1 MYPPPPPPHFR
12 FERDYSTTKH
22 GGVVVRYKNALTDQA
37 DMQHDEWKPFD
48 LNAETGRHVTKS
60 EGLQFMMNWPDTS
73 SNPGLET
80 LKPPEAW
87 SFDQVKK
94 GVLRT
99 AEQHKFTSAHKADW
113 RALFDF
119 LERHSTSESMPEL
132 PTAMPLDDGRPAH
145 VLNGAPVAWDE
156 MWSLFLNHAKEAGAA
171 KDKAAAE
178 PTFSASSLTPAPQP
192 RPATLPPLPP
202 LPLAMVN
209 VLTGINAPRKER
221 DEAIREHRANVALA
235 TMPLSAPRE
244 DLRRGD
250 LYFGELDD
258 YEGEFRVGLF
268 RLEAIDDE
276 RKTAEVSWY
285 YRKAYNPERPRR
297 NHAWSDTATFHP
309 FLEKDKSV
317 SKGYAFPLEAIL
329 PVQVVQTKESQKDW
343 DGSVESARSIQ
354 DTKVRLAKECVTQLR
369 EFIKARKPHL
379 RIDDTTLAH
388 EVEEMQ
394 KKRKQQ
400 QQEVQLEKSK
410 ARKQAA
416 LLKQAQRRVQP
427 RRDQQNEEEEGDDDD
442 DYEEDNISNDDDDGD
457 DDSNGDYGD
466 DDDGGGKDD
475 DDGGCG
481 GEDDDDDDDD
491 DDEQRHSRRWSRG
504 GYRSS
509 T

>member
-1 MYPPPPPPHFR
+1 
-12 FERDYSTTKH
+12 
-22 GGVVVRYKNALTDQA
+22 
-37 DMQHDEWKPFD
+37 
-48 LNAETGRHVTKS
+48 
-60 EGLQFMMNWPDTS
+60 MMNWPDTS
-73 SNPGLET
+73 SDPGLET
-80 LKPPEAW
+80 LKKPEAW
-87 SFDQVKK
+87 SFDKVKQ

-99 AEQHKFTSAHKADW
+99 AEQHEFKSTYKADW

-119 LERHSTSESMPEL
+119 LERHSTSESMPAL
-132 PTAMPLDDGRPAH
+132 PTEMPLDDGRPAH
-145 VLNGAPVAWDE
+145 VLKGAPVAWDD
-156 MWSLFLNHAKEAGAA
+156 MWGLFLNHAKEAGAA
-171 KDKAAAE
+171 KAAAE

-192 RPATLPPLPP
+192 RPATLPPLP
-202 LPLAMVN
+202 LPMVN

-235 TMPLSAPRE
+235 TMPLSAARE

-258 YEGEFRVGLF
+258 FEGEFRVGLF

-285 YRKAYNPERPRR
+285 YRKAYNPERPER
-297 NHAWSDTATFHP
+297 NHSWSDTATFHP

-329 PVQVVQTKESQKDW
+329 PVQVVQTKESKRDW
-343 DGSVESARSIQ
+343 DGSVERARSIQ

-369 EFIKARKPHL
+369 EFIKARKPEL
-379 RIDDTTLAH
+379 RI
-388 EVEEMQ
+388 EVEEIQ

-400 QQEVQLEKSK
+400 QQEVQLKKTK
-410 ARKQAA
+410 ARRQAA
-416 LLKQAQRRVQP
+416 LLKRGQRRAQPRRVQP

-442 DYEEDNISNDDDDGD
+442 DCEEDNISNDDDDGD

-475 DDGGCG
+475 DESGCGGEDGGCG

-504 GYRSS
+504 LLP
-509 T
+509 TIELN